1 MILHS
6 VLFGSAKVV
15 HNKMMHGKSCAEENE
30 VLQKKMMY
38 CKSCTEDEYS
48 MVLTTTI
55 VHYISKIQMSC
66 VGLEEYFKSNL
77 L

>member
-6 VLFGSAKVV
+6 VPFDSAKVV
-15 HNKMMHGKSCAEENE
+15 
-30 VLQKKMMY
+30 QKKMMY

-55 VHYISKIQMSC
+55 VQYISKIQMSC
-66 VGLEEYFKSNL
+66 VGLEENFQVYYIFFCSKVIFPA
-77 L
+77 